1 MKSKLTP
8 LTNGPLQL
16 TTDKRIIVKD
26 GVPLQVDGTVLLC
39 TCGRSGSKPICDFT
53 HVSVDFSSE
62 REIDEEILQ
71 EYPGQEI
78 TVYFNRSICSGA
90 GACVRGLPSV
100 FKSGDSSN
108 WIFPDEDTADR
119 IIERVKACP
128 SGALS
133 YRIGDGDV
141 VVEEGAQEQIT
152 VVKDGPYNVE
162 GVALDSPHAPTHGSA
177 SKYAL
182 CRCGF
187 SQNKPFCDY
196 SHAEKGWRDGDDQ
209 DAAATTGPDET
220 AAADDG
226 PVVADNKPALVQ
238 LKSGEGQAFC
248 TCGRSQGQPF
258 CDGSHAGTSF
268 SPLLFSVD
276 EDEGA
281 ALCQCK
287 ASANLPYCDGS
298 HAQIPD
304 SEIGKPR

>member
-1 MKSKLTP
+1 MKSRLTP
-8 LTNGPLQL
+8 QKDGPLQL
-16 TTDKRIIVKD
+16 DTEKRIIVKD
-26 GVPLQVDGTVLLC
+26 GVQLEIEGSVLLC
-39 TCGRSGSKPICDFT
+39 TCGQSGTKPICDFT
-53 HVSVDFSSE
+53 HVSADFSSE

-100 FKSGDSSN
+100 FRSGDSSN
-108 WIFPDEDTADR
+108 WIFPDEDTPAK

-133 YRIGDGDV
+133 YGIGDGDV
-141 VVEEGAQEQIT
+141 VIEEGGEEKIT

-162 GVALDSPHAPTHGSA
+162 GIALDTLNTPTHGAA

-196 SHAEKGWRDGDDQ
+196 SHAEKGWRDGDDEQ
-209 DAAATTGPDET
+209 APAAAAPRET
-220 AAADDG
+220 AESSDG
-226 PVVADNKPALVQ
+226 PVVADIKPALVR
-238 LKSGEGQAFC
+238 LKGGDKQAFC

-258 CDGSHAGTSF
+258 CDGSHAGTKF
-268 SPLLFSVD
+268 APMLFSVD
-276 EDEGA
+276 EDQDA

-287 ASANLPYCDGS
+287 ASANPPYCDGTHNRIS
-298 HAQIPD
+298 D
-304 SEIGKPR
+304 SQVS